1 MRIARYPILALCV
14 VLALSAS
21 ACRSTLPRYPWKG
34 KDAVL
39 ATMLSYDRVETLSAA
54 CRLMLSSPT
63 QDRIRLEGAIVA
75 SLPNH
80 FRIQTW
86 KFGRN
91 AFDFINTPSGRWITA
106 SAELEKREQSEAP
119 DFDFLLSW
127 LNLNKLLDQSHYV
140 VRQDTRTITLGPE
153 PQSTD
158 LLHAEAGTYLVF
170 DKSTRTCRRLYRL
183 DDNSRIIESVSLSDW
198 TLIDNRPWPL
208 RLIATAPL
216 GDVDIR
222 MHDVYLNQALPKA
235 AFKPPRQAVEIQ

>member
-1 MRIARYPILALCV
+1 MRIARYPILALCA
-14 VLALSAS
+14 VLALS
-21 ACRSTLPRYPWKG
+21 ACRSTLPQYPWEG

-39 ATMLSYDRVETLSAA
+39 ATMLSYDRIETLSAA
-54 CRLMLSSPT
+54 CRLTLSSSKK
-63 QDRIRLEGAIVA
+63 DRIRLEGAIVA

-91 AFDFINTPSGRWITA
+91 AFDFIITPSKRWIAA
-106 SAELEKREQSEAP
+106 SAELKKQEQSEAP

-127 LNLNKLLDQSHYV
+127 LNLNQLLDQSHYV

-153 PQSTD
+153 TQGTD
-158 LLHAEAGTYLVF
+158 LLHAKAGTYLVF

-183 DDNSRIIESVSLSDW
+183 DGNSRMIESVSLSDW

-222 MHDVYLNQALPKA
+222 MHDVHLNQTLPSA
-235 AFKPPRQAVEIQ
+235 AFTPPRQAVEIQ